1 MVREK
6 AEIETRRTQTRE
18 ELLRKYKEIVDYQ
31 RELRMAIESFA
42 GELPPE
48 SDYRYTMLPVGD
60 AILTYLGR
68 NPGLTASIEHLIAE
82 LESGNMVW
90 GAVKKPAE
98 IVRKAV
104 VHYVK
109 KGQIAWTD
117 AKQTKVKLVKK

>member
-1 MVREK
+1 MVKEK

-18 ELLRKYKEIVDYQ
+18 QLLREYKEIVDYQ
-31 RELRMAIESFA
+31 RELRMAVESFA

-60 AILTYLGR
+60 AIITYLGR
-68 NPGLTASIEHLIAE
+68 NPGLTASMEHLIAE
-82 LESGNMVW
+82 LDSGNIVW

-109 KGQIAWTD
+109 KGQIVWTD
-117 AKQTKVKLVKK
+117 AKQTKVKLAKK

>member
-1 MVREK
+1 MVKEK

-42 GELPPE
+42 GELPPD

-60 AILTYLGR
+60 AIITYLGR
-68 NPGLTASIEHLIAE
+68 NPGLTASMEHLIAE
-82 LESGNMVW
+82 LDSGNVVW

-98 IVRKAV
+98 IVRKSV
-104 VHYVK
+104 VYYVK
-109 KGQIAWTD
+109 KGQIIWTD
-117 AKQTKVKLVKK
+117 AKQTKVKLSKK

>member
-1 MVREK
+1 MVKEK
-6 AEIETRRTQTRE
+6 AEIETRRTHTRE
-18 ELLRKYKEIVDYQ
+18 ELLREYKEIVDYQ

-60 AILTYLGR
+60 AIITYLGR
-68 NPGLTASIEHLIAE
+68 NPGLTPSIEHLIAE
-82 LESGNMVW
+82 LDSGNVVW

-98 IVRKAV
+98 IVRKSV

-109 KGQIAWTD
+109 KGQIAWAD
-117 AKQTKVKLVKK
+117 AKQTKVKLPKK